1 MTHIFEGFDIQPA
14 IDARKVLMFEA
25 NTYEDCVKLVYRPT
39 YLLVEELLSTNPSE
53 LLCLRG
59 PVVFNKDQ
67 LGSYCD
73 VDIVC
78 LENKVV
84 YLGTVRDWAQALANW
99 SWFLKIYRDLPEKVD
114 VLVRR
119 GPMAIIRHKLR
130 CDVPVQTKK
139 LDDDAMEDAVRKYL
153 RTYLP
158 DFDSDRPKIKWLDAK
173 QQKRLER
180 QMYEEAKKN
189 AKDQTKEERRRIFG
203 FDM

>member
-114 VLVRR
+114 VLVRGVESASEKLEDWFAEKAKNGGAPTDLNPKVVKDEIKRVAVLR
-119 GPMAIIRHKLR
+119 GQDQAI
-130 CDVPVQTKK
+130 
-139 LDDDAMEDAVRKYL
+139 DAEARKMKP
-153 RTYLP
+153 R
-158 DFDSDRPKIKWLDAK
+158 
-173 QQKRLER
+173 KR
-180 QMYEEAKKN
+180 
-189 AKDQTKEERRRIFG
+189 G
-203 FDM
+203 